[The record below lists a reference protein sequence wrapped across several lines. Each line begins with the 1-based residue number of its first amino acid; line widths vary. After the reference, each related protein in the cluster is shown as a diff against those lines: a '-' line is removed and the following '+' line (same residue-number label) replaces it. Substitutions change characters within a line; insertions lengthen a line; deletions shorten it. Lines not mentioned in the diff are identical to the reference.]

1 MILTLVRHGE
11 VLKEYQGKYNGHL
24 DIPLSEKGKEQAK
37 ELAQTLQASEF
48 DLIYCSSLLR
58 ARETIAAFDVKPIF
72 SEKLREKSWG
82 KHEGKGFSEIEAE
95 GIHYENFEQW
105 INALDGEDMHKYI
118 ADLRE
123 YFYETILKQDAHN
136 ILIVTHAGV
145 IKTLLHIVYN
155 ISLEE
160 AFAKELPYASYIT
173 LDTTK
178 FR

>member
-11 VLKEYQGKYNGHL
+11 VIKEYQGKYNGHL
-24 DIPLSEKGKEQAK
+24 DIPLSDKGKEQAK
-37 ELAQTLQASEF
+37 ALAQSLKASTF
-48 DLIYCSSLLR
+48 DMVYCSSLLR
-58 ARETIAAFDVKPIF
+58 ARETIAAFDAKPIF
-72 SEKLREKSWG
+72 SDRLREKSWG
-82 KHEGKGFSEIEAE
+82 RHEGKGFREIEAE

-123 YFYETILKQDAHN
+123 YFYETIFKQDAQN

-145 IKTLLHIVYN
+145 IKTLLHIVHN

-160 AFAKELPYASYIT
+160 AFAKELPYGSFIT
-173 LDTTK
+173 LDTTDL
-178 FR
+178 

>member
-1 MILTLVRHGE
+1 MNLTLVRHGE
-11 VLKEYQGKYNGHL
+11 VIKEYQGKYNGHL
-24 DIPLSEKGKEQAK
+24 DIALSDKGKEQAK
-37 ELAQTLQASEF
+37 ELAKTLQISQF
-48 DLIYCSSLLR
+48 DMFYCSSLLR
-58 ARETIAAFDVKPIF
+58 ARETIAAFDAKPIF
-72 SEKLREKSWG
+72 SDRLREKSWG
-82 KHEGKGFSEIEAE
+82 RHEGKGFSEIEAE
-95 GIHYENFEQW
+95 GIKYKNFEQW

-123 YFYETILKQDAHN
+123 YFYETILKQDAQN

-145 IKTLLHIVYN
+145 IKTLLHITQN

-160 AFAKELPYASYIT
+160 AFAKELPYASFIT

>member
-1 MILTLVRHGE
+1 MNLTLVRHGE
-11 VLKEYQGKYNGHL
+11 VIKEYQGKYNGHL
-24 DIPLSEKGKEQAK
+24 DIALSDKGKEQAK
-37 ELAQTLQASEF
+37 ELAKTLQISQF
-48 DLIYCSSLLR
+48 DMFYCSSLLR
-58 ARETIAAFDVKPIF
+58 ARETIAAFDTKPIF
-72 SEKLREKSWG
+72 SDRLREKSWG
-82 KHEGKGFSEIEAE
+82 RHEGKGFSEIEAE